1 MSRMP
6 ALSLAAV
13 PGRRRATLELAGEI
27 ERRGFTG
34 IYCPSTVANVTLCA
48 ALAQVT
54 NEIHFGTSIAPIY
67 ARTVLDYAQTI
78 SFIHEISGGR
88 FRFGI
93 GVSHGPSLKRMGVT
107 AGKPLSD
114 TRDFV
119 AELKAVQRV
128 GELPPIVLATMR
140 RKMIALAGEIGDGMV
155 FANASRSFMA
165 ASLAALPE
173 DKRND
178 DNFYIGNM
186 IPTCIDDDVE
196 AAKAVNRRTLS
207 TYVQLPNYRNYWKES
222 GYAEE
227 MAGVEAAVAAGEP
240 DKIAGHL
247 SDKWLADNTLFG
259 SVAQVRDGLEAW
271 FDAGVHT
278 PILVPSSAITAT
290 SWWRSRKCSRL
301 SAKQA
306 AGGVAMTEKIDCLLI
321 GKWRTVEADIW
332 DRDYLDLVE
341 PAYIAFKDSGRG
353 EFSFGCI
360 NGGFE
365 FEYSRRIVFFKWLG
379 FDEMD
384 DVGGDGSADLED
396 DGSIEIE
403 IRFDSGDEAILK
415 AQRW

>member
-13 PGRRRATLELAGEI
+13 PGRRLATLELASEI

-48 ALAQVT
+48 ALAQRT
-54 NEIHFGTSIAPIY
+54 NEIYFGTSIAPIY

-119 AELKAVQRV
+119 AELKAVERV
-128 GELPPIVLATMR
+128 GDMPPIILATMR

-173 DKRND
+173 GKRND

-186 IPTCIDDDVE
+186 IPTCISDDVE
-196 AAKAVNRRTLS
+196 AAKAVNRRTLNS
-207 TYVQLPNYRNYWKES
+207 YVQLPNYRNYWKES
-222 GYAEE
+222 GYEEE
-227 MAGVEAAVAAGEP
+227 MAGVEAAMAAGEQE
-240 DKIAGHL
+240 KIAGHL

-259 SVAQVRDGLEAW
+259 SVTQVRDGLEAW
-271 FDAGVHT
+271 FDAGIHT
-278 PILVPSSAITAT
+278 PVLVPSSANGNQLVAF
-290 SWWRSRKCSRL
+290 
-301 SAKQA
+301 QEMFA
-306 AGGVAMTEKIDCLLI
+306 AFC
-321 GKWRTVEADIW
+321 
-332 DRDYLDLVE
+332 
-341 PAYIAFKDSGRG
+341 
-353 EFSFGCI
+353 
-360 NGGFE
+360 
-365 FEYSRRIVFFKWLG
+365 
-379 FDEMD
+379 
-384 DVGGDGSADLED
+384 
-396 DGSIEIE
+396 
-403 IRFDSGDEAILK
+403 
-415 AQRW
+415 